1 MKGASTTSTRRR
13 GRKAGG
19 VLSTYPFD
27 TVNTR
32 GRKREAR
39 RWHDV
44 LGARCTNGARQP
56 HPLKVAELF
65 KVYDRAMTELEQRDP
80 VLFAAVHQCIWDQI
94 VADDG
99 ITMDEW
105 RRRAL
110 RRADRMNAIRRTLPP
125 QLRLADLCYVKAL
138 NRRR

>member
-1 MKGASTTSTRRR
+1 M
-13 GRKAGG
+13 
-19 VLSTYPFD
+19 
-27 TVNTR
+27 TV
-32 GRKREAR
+32 
-39 RWHDV
+39 
-44 LGARCTNGARQP
+44 P
-56 HPLKVAELF
+56 ELF
-65 KVYDRAMTELEQRDP
+65 QIHDRAMAKLERQDS
-80 VLFAAVHQCIWDQI
+80 VLYAAVHQCIRDQI

-125 QLRLADLCYVKAL
+125 QLRLADLRYVKSL